1 MTDQPGPLDPQQ
13 PGTPPDPYAAPAP
26 GAGQAP
32 PPPPP
37 PPAPSAPPAP
47 SYGTPPPPPSYGT
60 PPPAPGYGQMPPA
73 GYPAQPSGPP
83 FATWGNR
90 VVGALIDY
98 FIPGIIAGVIYQ
110 GSHGL
115 GAILYLVVL
124 GWAIYNK
131 VLEGQTGQSTGK
143 KVAGTK
149 LVLAATGQPVGVG
162 LAIGR
167 YFLHII
173 DGLPCYLGFL
183 WPLWDAKRQ
192 TFADKILNTYVVKV

>member
-1 MTDQPGPLDPQQ
+1 
-13 PGTPPDPYAAPAP
+13 
-26 GAGQAP
+26 
-32 PPPPP
+32 
-37 PPAPSAPPAP
+37 
-47 SYGTPPPPPSYGT
+47 
-60 PPPAPGYGQMPPA
+60 MPPA
-73 GYPAQPSGPP
+73 GYPDQPAGLP
-83 FATWGNR
+83 FANWGNR

-98 FIPGIIAGVIYQ
+98 FVPGIIAGLIYQ
-110 GSHGL
+110 SSRGL
-115 GAILYLVVL
+115 GTILYLATL

-149 LVLAATGQPVGVG
+149 LVGAATGQPVGVG

>member
-1 MTDQPGPLDPQQ
+1 MTDQPGPPDPQQ

-26 GAGQAP
+26 GAGQT
-32 PPPPP
+32 PP
-37 PPAPSAPPAP
+37 PPAP
-47 SYGTPPPPPSYGT
+47 TYGT
-60 PPPAPGYGQMPPA
+60 PPPAPGYAAAPPPVPGYSAMPPA
-73 GYPAQPSGPP
+73 GYSPAPDSNIP
-83 FATWGNR
+83 FANWGNR

-98 FIPGIIAGVIYQ
+98 FVPSIIAGAVYQ
-110 GSHGL
+110 GSRGL
-115 GAILYLVVL
+115 GTILYLAVL
-124 GWAIYNK
+124 AWAIYNK
-131 VLEGQTGQSTGK
+131 VLEGRTGQSTGK

-149 LVLAATGQPVGVG
+149 LVAAATGQPVGVG

-183 WPLWDAKRQ
+183 WPLWDSKRQ

>member
-1 MTDQPGPLDPQQ
+1 MTDQPGPQDPQQ
-13 PGTPPDPYAAPAP
+13 PGSTPPDPYAAPAP

-37 PPAPSAPPAP
+37 PP
-47 SYGTPPPPPSYGT
+47 SYGTPPPPPGGGYAAA
-60 PPPAPGYGQMPPA
+60 PPPAPGYGAMPSA
-73 GYPAQPSGPP
+73 GYGPGPEAGIP
-83 FATWGNR
+83 FANWGNR

-98 FIPGIIAGVIYQ
+98 FVPSIIAGIIYQ
-110 GSHGL
+110 GSHAL
-115 GAILYLVVL
+115 GSILYLAVL
-124 GWAIYNK
+124 AWAIYNK

-143 KVAGTK
+143 KIAGTK
-149 LVLAATGQPVGVG
+149 LVAAATGQPVGVG

-183 WPLWDAKRQ
+183 WPLWDSKRQ